1 MNTHIQ
7 LIIGLTIFGL
17 MAKPVMAQS
26 MPMAEASAHPH
37 FPVEITDSRISKLEA
52 FLTAYN
58 SPLAADA
65 DHFVKEADR
74 LGLDWRLV
82 VAICGVE
89 STFGKH
95 IPANSYN
102 GWGWGVFTGTN
113 DGVHFSSWKD
123 GITQVS
129 EGLKYRYVDRGATT
143 IEKMGRI
150 YAASPTWSTKVQFFI
165 NKIDAFTPSG
175 VDHLAVTI

>member
-1 MNTHIQ
+1 MNKNIQ
-7 LIIGLTIFGL
+7 FIFGL
-17 MAKPVMAQS
+17 IVFGLMTNPVMAETL
-26 MPMAEASAHPH
+26 PVAEASARPH
-37 FPVEITDSRISKLEA
+37 FPVEIVDARINKLES
-52 FLTAYN
+52 FLRTYN
-58 SPLAADA
+58 SPLAGDA
-65 DHFVKEADR
+65 AHFVKEADR

-113 DGVHFSSWKD
+113 DGVHFANWKD

-129 EGLKYRYVDRGATT
+129 EGLKYRYVDKGATT
-143 IEKMGRI
+143 VEKMGRI
-150 YAASPTWSTKVQFFI
+150 YAASPTWSMKVKFFI
-165 NKIDAFTPSG
+165 EKIDAFTPVG
-175 VDHLAVTI
+175 IDHLAVTI

>member
-1 MNTHIQ
+1 MNKHIQ
-7 LIIGLTIFGL
+7 VIIGLSVFAL

-26 MPMAEASAHPH
+26 FPIAGESARPH
-37 FPVEITDSRISKLEA
+37 FPIEITDSRITKLEA

-65 DHFVKEADR
+65 GHFVKEADR

-82 VAICGVE
+82 AAICGVE

-129 EGLKYRYVDRGATT
+129 EGLKYRYIDKGATS
-143 IEKMGRI
+143 IDAMGKI
-150 YAASPTWSTKVQFFI
+150 YAASPTWSMKVKFFI
-165 NKIDAFTPSG
+165 EKIDAFMLTG
-175 VDHLAVTI
+175 IDHLAVTI